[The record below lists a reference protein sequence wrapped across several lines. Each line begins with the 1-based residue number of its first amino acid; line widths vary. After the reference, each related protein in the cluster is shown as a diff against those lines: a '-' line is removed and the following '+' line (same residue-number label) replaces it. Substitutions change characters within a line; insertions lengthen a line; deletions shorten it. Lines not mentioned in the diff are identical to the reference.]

1 MNFFYEST
9 EYIST
14 LRQKGF
20 SDEGFYIEY
29 DYICLEVYKYKHP
42 EAFQEVNNLQ
52 ASAFLQRE
60 KLR

>member
-1 MNFFYEST
+1 MNFFLQST

-29 DYICLEVYKYKHP
+29 DFICLELYKIRNPKAL
-42 EAFQEVNNLQ
+42 EEINNLQ
-52 ASAFLQRE
+52 AKTLLQRE

>member
-1 MNFFYEST
+1 MNFFSQST

-29 DYICLEVYKYKHP
+29 DFICLELYKIRNP
-42 EAFQEVNNLQ
+42 QALEEVNNMQAKKQLQ
-52 ASAFLQRE
+52 KE
-60 KLR
+60 ILR